1 MKSNKKFKWLIGIP
15 ALIFSL
21 FFAGIKSSEYFEI
34 SKNLDIFASVV
45 RELNNYY
52 VDPIKPGELIK
63 NGIDAMLEKLDP
75 YTVYISE
82 AEIEDYKIMTTGHY
96 GGIGSVIQQR
106 DGYIMIVQP
115 YENSPAVKAG
125 LMAGDLIVEVNGI
138 STKGKSIDEVRN
150 ILMGQPGT
158 TVTLKVKRPFKEEE
172 FMVDVLREDVKIK
185 DVPYA
190 GMIKNG
196 IGYIKLNSF
205 TETASK
211 ELKEAF
217 IELKEKQGMKAL
229 VIDLRNN
236 GGGLLREA
244 VAIVNFFIDKGKT
257 VVMTKGKLEEW
268 DKVHKTTSVPLDKDI
283 PLVILVNEN
292 SASASE
298 IVAGALQDYDR
309 AVLIGKNTF
318 GKGLV
323 QNIVPLSYNAQLKV
337 TVAKYYI
344 PSGRCIQKIDY
355 SHKDENGEPLPVPDS
370 LKRKFNTL
378 YSKRPVFDGDGI
390 TPDIIIEDTKTT
402 PLIVALMQNHV
413 IFDFSTLFRQKN
425 STIANP
431 STFEIDEKIY
441 TEFQQFAESKK
452 LQYKSETFEHWEE
465 FKKAAGKENYDKI
478 LAEEYKTIESK
489 IKPDIKKD
497 LELSK
502 ETIKLLLGSEI
513 VSRYYYQKGEIQF
526 YLHHDPYIDSAV
538 KVLGDPAYYQK
549 ILSGM

>member
-190 GMIKNG
+190 GMIQNG

-217 IELKEKQGMKAL
+217 LELKEKQGMKAL

-378 YSKRPVFDGDGI
+378 YSKRPVF
-390 TPDIIIEDTKTT
+390 
-402 PLIVALMQNHV
+402 
-413 IFDFSTLFRQKN
+413 
-425 STIANP
+425 
-431 STFEIDEKIY
+431 
-441 TEFQQFAESKK
+441 
-452 LQYKSETFEHWEE
+452 
-465 FKKAAGKENYDKI
+465 
-478 LAEEYKTIESK
+478 
-489 IKPDIKKD
+489 
-497 LELSK
+497 
-502 ETIKLLLGSEI
+502 
-513 VSRYYYQKGEIQF
+513 
-526 YLHHDPYIDSAV
+526 
-538 KVLGDPAYYQK
+538 
-549 ILSGM
+549 